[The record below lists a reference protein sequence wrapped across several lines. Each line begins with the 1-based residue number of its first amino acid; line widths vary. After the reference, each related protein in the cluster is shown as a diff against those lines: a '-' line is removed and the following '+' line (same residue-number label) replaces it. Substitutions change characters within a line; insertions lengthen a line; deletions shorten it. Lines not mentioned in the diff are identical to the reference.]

1 MSDDG
6 FAFIVPTLQAELPDA
21 VGTFF
26 QVRSLAGMDPFW
38 ILEYG
43 HGRLT
48 LMVAVSAEAPLPDV
62 RYGEH
67 GVGGMGE
74 KSDMSGLSEMSEMSD
89 IGGAWW
95 LCGPA
100 HFRSHRMQLIH
111 ASNVSPTRAAIV
123 ALVERCLAGSL

>member
-1 MSDDG
+1 MTNDDG
-6 FAFIVPTLQAELPDA
+6 FAFLVPTLQAELPDA

-48 LMVAVSAEAPLPDV
+48 LMVAVSAEAPLPGV

-67 GVGGMGE
+67 GV
-74 KSDMSGLSEMSEMSD
+74 
-89 IGGAWW
+89 GGAWW